1 MASTSPPQSS
11 QSNNNNN
18 NSNAWYHHLTL
29 DLLLQV
35 LNRTFFHPFVAWII
49 PLCLRAQATPYS
61 HPAFISTTAYAILLT
76 FLTGLSIL
84 NRRVAYGPP
93 RNVELGEEVV
103 VVAGGASGLGLLIAG
118 FYGMRGVS
126 VAVLDIKKEEEVG
139 EGFQELPSVEYYQ
152 CDVGSREEVE
162 AVAGSITKDVC
173 IVPQFALFHNSLEE
187 ELLEPIV
194 YLLYYFEE
202 RSFN

>member
-1 MASTSPPQSS
+1 M
-11 QSNNNNN
+11 
-18 NSNAWYHHLTL
+18 
-29 DLLLQV
+29 
-35 LNRTFFHPFVAWII
+35 
-49 PLCLRAQATPYS
+49 
-61 HPAFISTTAYAILLT
+61 
-76 FLTGLSIL
+76 
-84 NRRVAYGPP
+84 
-93 RNVELGEEVV
+93 
-103 VVAGGASGLGLLIAG
+103 VAGGASGLGLLIAG